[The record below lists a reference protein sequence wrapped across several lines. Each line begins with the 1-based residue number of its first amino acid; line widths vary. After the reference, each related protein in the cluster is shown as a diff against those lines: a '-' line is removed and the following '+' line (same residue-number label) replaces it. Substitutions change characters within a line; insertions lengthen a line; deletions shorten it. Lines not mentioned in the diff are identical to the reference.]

1 MSQNGPTFLIAS
13 PSLDCPVFGHSV
25 VLLVDHD
32 EEGSFGFV
40 ISKPSALSLPEI
52 LTELKL
58 DPGTRCEGI
67 DVVRGGPVSEET
79 GWVIF
84 DPRGLEGLPGD
95 TMYLRE
101 DLAVTASFEMLEK
114 IARDQGPENGLLSL
128 GYAGWGPDQLEE
140 ELREGSWLPVDV
152 DLATLFE
159 VPFAKRWDHALA
171 LLGIEPW
178 RVVPR
183 GSAQA

>member
-1 MSQNGPTFLIAS
+1 MSQDGPTFLIAA
-13 PSLDCPVFGHSV
+13 PALDCPVFGHSV

-52 LTELKL
+52 LRELKL
-58 DPGTRCEGI
+58 EPGTRCEAI

-84 DPRGLEGLPGD
+84 DPRGVGMLPDD
-95 TMYLRE
+95 TMHLRD

-114 IARDQGPENGLLSL
+114 IARDEGPERGLLAL
-128 GYAGWGPDQLEE
+128 GYAGWGPGQLEE
-140 ELREGSWLPVDV
+140 ELREGSWLPFDV
-152 DLATLFE
+152 DLQTLFE
-159 VPFAKRWDHALA
+159 VPFVKRWDHALA
-171 LLGIEPW
+171 TLGVEPW

>member
-1 MSQNGPTFLIAS
+1 M
-13 PSLDCPVFGHSV
+13 FGRSV

-32 EEGSFGFV
+32 EDGSFGFV
-40 ISKPSALSLPEI
+40 VSKASALSLPEI
-52 LTELKL
+52 LRELKL
-58 DPGTRCEGI
+58 EPGARCEGI
-67 DVVRGGPVSEET
+67 DVLRGGPVSEET

-84 DPRGLEGLPGD
+84 DPRGLGTLPGD
-95 TMYLRE
+95 TMHLRE

-114 IARDQGPENGLLSL
+114 IARDEGPERGLLSL
-128 GYAGWGPDQLEE
+128 GYAGWGPGQLED

-159 VPFAKRWDHALA
+159 VPFAERWDHSLA
-171 LLGIEPW
+171 ILGIEPW